1 MMQNLVTWRIDGPV
15 LVVTLPR
22 HFTPPEVQSES
33 LSLTGSMSGMH
44 LLLKAINNELERLGS
59 TAVLVKGDGYFYFS
73 GGEATDWLDCTVQVP
88 TLHSLTLARSST
100 SNRPA
105 EIPAFA

>member
-22 HFTPPEVQSES
+22 HFTPPELQSES